1 MNFRHSAMIVR
12 LCVATAS
19 VVAAFATD
27 AIGDD
32 AATEIS
38 ADGLK
43 YFETK
48 IRPVLLEKCYAC
60 HSSQAEALEGGLLLD
75 TREGLLRGG
84 DSGPAVVPG
93 APGDSLLIDALNYET
108 YEMPPS
114 GKLPADIVADFERW
128 IEMGMPDP
136 RTGAALASTS
146 IDIESGCR
154 YWSFQPI
161 AARDA
166 PPIDGA
172 DPSLSRIDR
181 FLQAELQQH
190 DLKPAAEADRTTLL
204 RRVTFDLVGLPPT
217 VQQLDTFL
225 NDTSPRAF
233 ERVVDQLLA
242 SPHFGERWGRHW
254 LDVARFAESSGG
266 GRTMVFKDA
275 WRYRDY
281 VIDSVNRD
289 KPLDRFIVEQLAG
302 DLLPH
307 ATAVE
312 EREHLIA
319 TAYLLLG
326 AHNYEEQDKRVL
338 EMDVVD
344 EQLDTIGRGLLGMT
358 LACARCHD
366 HKFDPIPTADYY
378 AMAGILCSTKTLIH
392 ENVST
397 WTTRKLPSTTDEDA
411 DANRTYDAAIAATL
425 HKLAAAKQ
433 QADGQIK
440 THRITVLN
448 SELERLQ
455 KTGPPVPTAMAVLEA
470 ESIED
475 CKICIRGSVHHRGP
489 VIPRGVL
496 QVATIDGPPSMPSDQ
511 SGRRELAEWIASSR
525 NPLTARVYV
534 NRVWHYLFGAG
545 LVRTLDNFGT
555 TGELPSHP
563 ELLDDLAVRFMQDG
577 WSTKRLVRDIVLTRA
592 YRMSAAANDQAVA
605 LDPENRLLWRMN
617 RRRLDAESIR
627 DAMLVVSSRLD
638 PRIGGPNIQ
647 DSSVLA
653 HEKREVPTEYEYVF
667 ADFRRSVY
675 TPAFRNRMHE
685 LFEVFDFADQSSAVA
700 QRNVTT
706 VVPQALL
713 MLNNSLVME
722 YARAAAERALAA
734 SDLTDEQRID
744 LAFREALGRPP
755 SHEEM
760 AIALAAVAIP
770 EQADTTA
777 PTVDVR
783 LAVWE
788 RLFQGLFGCMDF
800 RYLE

>member
-1 MNFRHSAMIVR
+1 MSFRRFANIV
-12 LCVATAS
+12 CQCI
-19 VVAAFATD
+19 AAAGVFGLIAAD
-27 AIGDD
+27 AIGNDSVQTP
-32 AATEIS
+32 AAEL
-38 ADGLK
+38 AF
-43 YFETK
+43 FETK
-48 IRPVLLEKCYAC
+48 IRPILVEKCYSC
-60 HSSQAEALEGGLLLD
+60 HSSQADELKGGLLLD
-75 TREGLLRGG
+75 SREGLLRGG

-93 APGDSLLIDALNYET
+93 APGDSLLLDALNYEG
-108 YEMPPS
+108 YEMPPA
-114 GKLPADIVADFERW
+114 GRLPAGVVADFERW

-136 RTGAALASTS
+136 RSGVASASPT
-146 IDIESGCR
+146 IDIENGR
-154 YWSFQPI
+154 RFWSYQPI
-161 AARDA
+161 AAKD
-166 PPIDGA
+166 PPAVTGA
-172 DPSLSRIDR
+172 ASLSRIDR
-181 FLQAELQQH
+181 FLQAKLQQH
-190 DLKPAAEADRTTLL
+190 ELKPAVAADRPTLL
-204 RRVTFDLVGLPPT
+204 RRIAFDLIGLPPS
-217 VQQLDTFL
+217 VRQIDEFV
-225 NDTSPRAF
+225 NDASPQAF
-233 ERVVDQLLA
+233 ERVVDQMLT

-289 KPLDRFIVEQLAG
+289 KPLDRFIVEQIAG

-307 ATAVE
+307 ATTLE

-326 AHNYEEQDKRVL
+326 AHNYEEQDKRAL

-378 AMAGILCSTKTLIH
+378 AMAGILRSTQTLLH

-397 WTTRKLPSTTDEDA
+397 WTTRKLPPTAEEGA
-411 DANRTYDAAIAATL
+411 DAKRVYDAAMAQAQR
-425 HKLAAAKQ
+425 KLAAAKE
-433 QADGQIK
+433 QAAGATKKRSIAAIK
-440 THRITVLN
+440 
-448 SELERLQ
+448 SELERLR
-455 KTGPPVPTAMAVLEA
+455 KTGPPIATAMAALEA
-470 ESIED
+470 ETVED
-475 CKICIRGSVHHRGP
+475 CRICIRGSVHHRGLA
-489 VIPRGVL
+489 VPRGVL
-496 QVATIDGPPSMPSDQ
+496 KVATVDAPPLMPSDQ
-511 SGRRELAEWIASSR
+511 SGRRELAEWIASPR

-563 ELLDDLAVRFMQDG
+563 ELLDDLAARFMQDG
-577 WSTKRLVRDIVLTRA
+577 WSTKRLVREIVLSQA
-592 YRMSAAANDQAVA
+592 YRMGIAANDQAEAV
-605 LDPENRLLWRMN
+605 DPENRLLWRMN

-627 DAMLVVSSRLD
+627 DAMLVVSGQLD
-638 PRIGGPNIQ
+638 PGIGGPNIQ

-653 HEKREVPTEYEYVF
+653 QEKREVPAEYDYEF

-685 LFEVFDFADQSSAVA
+685 LFEVFDFVDQSSAVA
-700 QRNVTT
+700 RRNVTT

-722 YARAAAERALAA
+722 YARAAAKRTLAE
-734 SDLTDEQRID
+734 SDLTDLQRID
-744 LAFREALGRPP
+744 LAFRESLGRMP
-755 SHEEM
+755 SREES
-760 AIALAAVAIP
+760 AIAIVAVSVPAVADATASADEARLAA
-770 EQADTTA
+770 
-777 PTVDVR
+777 
-783 LAVWE
+783 WE
-788 RLFQGLFGCMDF
+788 RLFQGLFGCVDF